1 MNSLLSLPI
10 AYLLGAIPTAIW
22 VAKIVNGKDYDIR
35 DFGSKNSGLTNTFRV
50 LGVKPALPV
59 VVVDL
64 LKGFFAPTIAL
75 WMNEASKANG
85 GSDFFWLPL
94 VCGILA
100 ILGHS
105 FTCFAGF
112 RGGKGVLTAFG
123 VFLAIAPVTA
133 LLSFAVWLVLTLST
147 KYVSV
152 GSIGA
157 CIALAGLS
165 LFGYLEPDLYPHDK
179 IHTGILAVAWLV
191 AVFVIF
197 KHKANIR
204 RLLNGTENGFGKKRK
219 KV

>member
-1 MNSLLSLPI
+1 M
-10 AYLLGAIPTAIW
+10 
-22 VAKIVNGKDYDIR
+22 
-35 DFGSKNSGLTNTFRV
+35 
-50 LGVKPALPV
+50 
-59 VVVDL
+59 
-64 LKGFFAPTIAL
+64 
-75 WMNEASKANG
+75 
-85 GSDFFWLPL
+85 
-94 VCGILA
+94 
-100 ILGHS
+100 
-105 FTCFAGF
+105 
-112 RGGKGVLTAFG
+112 LTAFG

>member
-1 MNSLLSLPI
+1 M
-10 AYLLGAIPTAIW
+10 GAIPTAIW

-64 LKGFFAPTIAL
+64 LKGFFAPTIAI

-112 RGGKGVLTAFG
+112 RGAR
-123 VFLAIAPVTA
+123 
-133 LLSFAVWLVLTLST
+133 
-147 KYVSV
+147 
-152 GSIGA
+152 A
-157 CIALAGLS
+157 C
-165 LFGYLEPDLYPHDK
+165 
-179 IHTGILAVAWLV
+179 
-191 AVFVIF
+191 
-197 KHKANIR
+197 
-204 RLLNGTENGFGKKRK
+204 
-219 KV
+219 